1 MPFWWL
7 TALSV
12 LPLLLFPFSPFLC
25 TGLGRR
31 HTHRAGLLP
40 ASAVA
45 ASAPHRNTRGRL
57 SAQCQEGSQEAAA
70 RGASKCCQWGGEA
83 QKKRRAFR
91 RPSRSGAG
99 RARSPPAPQSLGCT
113 QGARPPPSPRSPCWA
128 PHIMMCR
135 RRCRAR
141 WSEREKLRS
150 QSEQRKGLM
159 PVCLRKCRVSS
170 SERAN
175 FQVQPSQVHL

>member
-1 MPFWWL
+1 M
-7 TALSV
+7 
-12 LPLLLFPFSPFLC
+12 SP
-25 TGLGRR
+25 TGRR
-31 HTHRAGLLP
+31 GPEEEAHVPETI
-40 ASAVA
+40 
-45 ASAPHRNTRGRL
+45 PHR
-57 SAQCQEGSQEAAA
+57 C
-70 RGASKCCQWGGEA
+70 
-83 QKKRRAFR
+83 
-91 RPSRSGAG
+91 
-99 RARSPPAPQSLGCT
+99 RARSPPAPQSLSCT
-113 QGARPPPSPRSPCWA
+113 QGTRLPPSPRSACWA